1 MLQTVYR
8 EIDFNDERTARQ
20 QRDAHLAELQAQG
33 MECIAEDLYNVIEGW
48 RVFTL
53 VATPPAR
60 PDAIATLP
68 RTSKPSQSGAAEP
81 PKRSE
86 LAKQL
91 GLIHKEPHSGRIKRT
106 RSTLSSSPIASNS

>member
-1 MLQTVYR
+1 MIQTVYR
-8 EIDFNDERTARQ
+8 EIDFDDEITARQ

-60 PDAIATLP
+60 SEAKAVP
-68 RTSKPSQSGAAEP
+68 RLLKPTQSGTAEP
-81 PKRSE
+81 PTQSDPPRR
-86 LAKQL
+86 Q
-91 GLIHKEPHSGRIKRT
+91 GLISQKPYSKRAKPSYEV
-106 RSTLSSSPIASNS
+106 R

>member
-8 EIDFNDERTARQ
+8 EIDFDDEIAARH

-33 MECIAEDLYNVIEGW
+33 MECVGENLYNAVEGW

-60 PDAIATLP
+60 VEITDGS
-68 RTSKPSQSGAAEP
+68 RSSKPSHSATAEP
-81 PKRSE
+81 PQRSDRPKREDLVSQ
-86 LAKQL
+86 KPQ
-91 GLIHKEPHSGRIKRT
+91 PVRTKRT
-106 RSTLSSSPIASNS
+106 YDVR

>member
-8 EIDFNDERTARQ
+8 EIDFDDEITARQ

-60 PDAIATLP
+60 PEATAVP
-68 RTSKPSQSGAAEP
+68 RLKPSQSGTAELPTQSDP
-81 PKRSE
+81 PRR
-86 LAKQL
+86 Q
-91 GLIHKEPHSGRIKRT
+91 GLIPQKPHSKRAKPT
-106 RSTLSSSPIASNS
+106 YEVR

>member
-8 EIDFNDERTARQ
+8 EIDFDDERTARQ
-20 QRDAHLAELQAQG
+20 QRDAHLAKLQAQG

-60 PDAIATLP
+60 RDAIAVSQLS
-68 RTSKPSQSGAAEP
+68 RPSQSGAAEP
-81 PKRSE
+81 PMRS
-86 LAKQL
+86 APPRRQ
-91 GLIHKEPHSGRIKRT
+91 GLIPKKPYSKRAKPT
-106 RSTLSSSPIASNS
+106 YEVR

>member
-8 EIDFNDERTARQ
+8 EIDFDDEITARQ

-53 VATPPAR
+53 VATPPTR
-60 PDAIATLP
+60 PDATAVP
-68 RTSKPSQSGAAEP
+68 RLSKPLQLGAAEP
-81 PKRSE
+81 PTQSDPPRR
-86 LAKQL
+86 Q
-91 GLIHKEPHSGRIKRT
+91 GLIPRKPYSKRAQPT
-106 RSTLSSSPIASNS
+106 YEVR

>member
-1 MLQTVYR
+1 MIQTVYR
-8 EIDFNDERTARQ
+8 EIDFDDEITARQ

-60 PDAIATLP
+60 PDVTVVSRLKL
-68 RTSKPSQSGAAEP
+68 SKPSQSGAAEP
-81 PKRSE
+81 PTSDPLKR
-86 LAKQL
+86 Q
-91 GLIHKEPHSGRIKRT
+91 GLIPQKPFSKRAKHAYEV
-106 RSTLSSSPIASNS
+106 R

>member
-8 EIDFNDERTARQ
+8 EIDFDDEVTARQ
-20 QRDAHLAELQAQG
+20 QRDAHLAKLQAQG

-60 PDAIATLP
+60 PDATAASRL
-68 RTSKPSQSGAAEP
+68 SKPSQSGAAEP
-81 PKRSE
+81 PTRSDPP
-86 LAKQL
+86 KQQ
-91 GLIHKEPHSGRIKRT
+91 GLIPQKSHSKRAKPT
-106 RSTLSSSPIASNS
+106 YEVR